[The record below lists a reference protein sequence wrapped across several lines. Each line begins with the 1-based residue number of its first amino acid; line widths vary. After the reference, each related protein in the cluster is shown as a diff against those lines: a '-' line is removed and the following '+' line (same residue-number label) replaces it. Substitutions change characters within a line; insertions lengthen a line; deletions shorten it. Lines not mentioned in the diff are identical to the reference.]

1 MEGWQLVFR
10 SDQPHMVEIAKAV
23 LQDSGIHV
31 VEVNRKDS
39 TYISLG
45 EIELY
50 VQATE
55 APLAKVILE
64 QNEL

>member
-1 MEGWQLVFR
+1 MEGWHIVYT
-10 SDQPHMVEIAKAV
+10 SDQPHRVEIAKAV
-23 LQDSGIHV
+23 LHDSGIHA

-39 TYISLG
+39 NYISLG

-50 VQATE
+50 VQEEE

-64 QNEL
+64 QNHL